1 VTPLPP
7 NRSEDATWKQRYRRP
22 QVYGLQVARRHRD
35 RALILGD
42 ATGVVQAYAL
52 DLRSGEL
59 QQVTNAP
66 AGSVFAAISPDGRH
80 VFALDDVGGNEV
92 GHWTRRLLDGGPA
105 LDLTPSMLPYSS
117 WVIAAS
123 DDGETVVMVVSD
135 DDGTALWACR
145 PGETGSEPVRLLTS
159 PGLIVTIAFTAE
171 GDTIVCQSSGPTGSN
186 ATALVA
192 IDVESGHEV
201 ASLWDGAPSSM
212 GRPIAS
218 PVAGD
223 RRVAATSNVSGR
235 DRPLLWDLGTG
246 HRRDLDLAVE
256 GDVEILDLSDD
267 GRWLLLG
274 VSDRAVES
282 LWRFDLETDAG
293 ERIETGGGSVLD
305 GAAFGSDGVVVLRD
319 RATEPPSVL
328 SLGPDGARAILTDPD
343 APAAYAWR
351 SVSFPSSDG
360 TSVQAWVVTPDV
372 DGPFSTILH
381 VHGGPEAVTTEGYAP
396 SIASWVD
403 HGYAVASLNY
413 RGSITFG
420 RKYQQAIW
428 GDLGHWEI
436 EDLAATASWLV
447 EEGIAQPRGIVLTG
461 GSYGGYLTLLGL
473 GRRPDLWA
481 GGVAYVAVADWV
493 RMYEESA
500 GTLRA
505 YEEQI
510 FEGPPDAKPDVY
522 RRASPIT
529 YVGDLDAPLLVF
541 QGSNDSRCPPG
552 QFRAY
557 EAAARAAGKS
567 IEVEWFDAGHIGPNT
582 EQRIAFQERS
592 LAFTY
597 EIFAGASV

>member
-1 VTPLPP
+1 
-7 NRSEDATWKQRYRRP
+7 
-22 QVYGLQVARRHRD
+22 
-35 RALILGD
+35 
-42 ATGVVQAYAL
+42 
-52 DLRSGEL
+52 
-59 QQVTNAP
+59 
-66 AGSVFAAISPDGRH
+66 
-80 VFALDDVGGNEV
+80 
-92 GHWTRRLLDGGPA
+92 
-105 LDLTPSMLPYSS
+105 
-117 WVIAAS
+117 
-123 DDGETVVMVVSD
+123 
-135 DDGTALWACR
+135 
-145 PGETGSEPVRLLTS
+145 
-159 PGLIVTIAFTAE
+159 
-171 GDTIVCQSSGPTGSN
+171 
-186 ATALVA
+186 
-192 IDVESGHEV
+192 
-201 ASLWDGAPSSM
+201 
-212 GRPIAS
+212 
-218 PVAGD
+218 
-223 RRVAATSNVSGR
+223 
-235 DRPLLWDLGTG
+235 
-246 HRRDLDLAVE
+246 
-256 GDVEILDLSDD
+256 
-267 GRWLLLG
+267 
-274 VSDRAVES
+274 
-282 LWRFDLETDAG
+282 
-293 ERIETGGGSVLD
+293 
-305 GAAFGSDGVVVLRD
+305 
-319 RATEPPSVL
+319 
-328 SLGPDGARAILTDPD
+328 
-343 APAAYAWR
+343 
-351 SVSFPSSDG
+351 VSFPSSDG
-360 TSVQAWVVTPDV
+360 TSVQAWVVSPDV

-381 VHGGPEAVTTEGYAP
+381 VHGGPEAVTTEGYSP

-413 RGSITFG
+413 RGSVTFG
-420 RKYQQAIW
+420 REYQQAIW

-447 EEGIAQPRGIVLTG
+447 EEGIARPRGIVLTG
-461 GSYGGYLTLLGL
+461 GSYGGYPTLLGL

-481 GGVAYVAVADWV
+481 GGVAYVAVGDWV

>member
-1 VTPLPP
+1 
-7 NRSEDATWKQRYRRP
+7 
-22 QVYGLQVARRHRD
+22 VYGLQVARRHRD

-59 QQVTNAP
+59 QQVTNAEV
-66 AGSVFAAISPDGRH
+66 GSVFAAISPDGRH

-92 GHWTRRLLDGGPA
+92 GHWIRRPLDGGPA
-105 LDLTPSMLPYSS
+105 LDLTPSMASYSS
-117 WVIAAS
+117 WVITAS
-123 DDGETVVMVVSD
+123 DDGETVVMAVSD

-145 PGETGSEPVRLLTS
+145 PGKTGSEPVRLLTS
-159 PGLIVTIAFTAE
+159 PGLIVTLAFTAD

-192 IDVESGHEV
+192 IDVETGHEV
-201 ASLWDGAPSSM
+201 ASLWDGVPSSM

-218 PVAGD
+218 PLAGY

-246 HRRDLDLAVE
+246 HRRDLALEVE
-256 GDVEILDLSDD
+256 GDVEVLDRSDD

-282 LWRFDLETDAG
+282 LWRFDLDTDAG

-305 GAAFGSDGVVVLRD
+305 GPAFGSDGIVVLRD

-328 SLGPDGARAILTDPD
+328 SVGPDGARTILTDPD
-343 APAAYAWR
+343 APAAHAWR

-372 DGPFSTILH
+372 EGPFSTILH

-420 RKYQQAIW
+420 REYQQAIW
-428 GDLGHWEI
+428 GDLGHWEV

-447 EEGIAQPRGIVLTG
+447 EEGIARPRGIVLTG